1 MRSAAE
7 ALPPVPRQPAAIVAA
22 AGTLAAGVLWL
33 GLSAPRAALLLVI
46 GAALGVTLYHS
57 AFGFASAYRRW
68 IVTGEAGAIRAQLLM
83 LALATALFAPM
94 LAAGDVLGQP
104 VGGFVAPLG
113 LNLAIG
119 AFVFGIGMQL
129 AGGCGS
135 GTLYTVGGGNAR
147 MAIVLAAFI
156 AGSFVGSLHLPWWER
171 LPGLPAVAL
180 GERLGPAGVLLQLGA
195 IAALAWALRRHPIP
209 HSAFAL
215 FSGPWPI
222 LGGAVA
228 LAGLNAVTLAVAGQP
243 WGITWAFALWGAKL
257 ARLAGWDPAGS
268 AWADGGARAALDTA
282 LTDDITSIMD
292 AGLMLGAALAAALA
306 GRFSPRL
313 AIPARSALAAVI
325 GGLAMG
331 YGARLAYG
339 CNVGAFF
346 SGVASTSLHGWAWI
360 AAALPGCWVGVRLR
374 PLFGLAN

>member
-7 ALPPVPRQPAAIVAA
+7 APPRVPRQPAVVVAA
-22 AGTLAAGVLWL
+22 AAALALGTIWL
-33 GLSAPRAALLLVI
+33 GARTPSGAALLLI

-68 IVTGEAGAIRAQLLM
+68 IVAGEAGAIRAQLLM
-83 LALATALFAPM
+83 LALATVLFAPM
-94 LAAGDVLGQP
+94 LAAGHVLGQP

-119 AFVFGIGMQL
+119 AFLFGIGMQL

-147 MAIVLAAFI
+147 MVIVLAAFV
-156 AGSFVGSLHLPWWER
+156 AGSFAGSLHLPWWEQ
-171 LPGLPAVAL
+171 LPGLPAIAL
-180 GERLGPAGVLLQLGA
+180 GERLGSMGVALQLA
-195 IAALAWALRRHPIP
+195 VIAALAWALRGHPIP
-209 HSAFAL
+209 RSAFNLLA
-215 FSGPWPI
+215 GPWP
-222 LGGAVA
+222 LLAGAVA
-228 LAGLNAVTLAVAGQP
+228 LPVLNAATLAVAGQP

-257 ARLAGWDPAGS
+257 ARAAGWEPGGS
-268 AWADGGARAALDTA
+268 AWADGPMRAALDTA
-282 LTDDITSIMD
+282 ITADVTSVMD
-292 AGLMLGAALAAALA
+292 AGLMIGAALAAAQA
-306 GRFSPRL
+306 GRFAPRL
-313 AIPARSALAAVI
+313 AIPVRSALAAVL